1 MIPSPLQNDIRS
13 SADLATHYR
22 QYLRVLNNRT
32 FDLMSR
38 FVARR
43 CIHNGHRL
51 TNAEYSN
58 LIKPGATFCADEIVA
73 DVAQR
78 TLAARL
84 HIEFPTPPTPAPGS
98 PERKARGGRSREAS
112 PNLNAHAHVHHSHSH
127 TPVHAHA
134 NTHSHSPAQNH
145 SAHTQTERSP
155 TRTPP
160 PKITRINE
168 HVFYH
173 FDENW
178 CIDRVWSMLEDVS
191 DRPSDRNTLAVASDF
206 CECACGARC

>member
-1 MIPSPLQNDIRS
+1 MISSPLHAEVRT

-43 CIHNGHRL
+43 CVHNGHRL
-51 TNAEYSN
+51 TNAEYSQ

-78 TLAARL
+78 TIAARL
-84 HIEFPTPPTPAPGS
+84 HIEFPTATAGTVTGVSGFSSLGGGVKKTSSRDSDKEKDQGREGS
-98 PERKARGGRSREAS
+98 LS
-112 PNLNAHAHVHHSHSH
+112 PNDRH
-127 TPVHAHA
+127 
-134 NTHSHSPAQNH
+134 
-145 SAHTQTERSP
+145 SP
-155 TRTPP
+155 TRRAST
-160 PKITRINE
+160 PKITRLNE

-173 FDENW
+173 FDEDW
-178 CIDRVWSMLEDVS
+178 RIDRVWSMLEDVS
-191 DRPSDRNTLAVASDF
+191 DRVSDTRY
-206 CECACGARC
+206 CEWT